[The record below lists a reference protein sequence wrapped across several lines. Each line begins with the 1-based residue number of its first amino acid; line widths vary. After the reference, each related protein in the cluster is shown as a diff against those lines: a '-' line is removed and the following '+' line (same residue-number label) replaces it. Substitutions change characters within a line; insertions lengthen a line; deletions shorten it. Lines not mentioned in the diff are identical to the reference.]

1 MATATQHR
9 VYRPVKPSP
18 GPPANKKKPI
28 RNRLYRAGITYGQVA
43 TRAGRAHVSV
53 RAHIDGRI
61 FSPAIDQAI
70 RELLA
75 EAAGKKGGA
84 T

>member
-1 MATATQHR
+1 
-9 VYRPVKPSP
+9 
-18 GPPANKKKPI
+18 
-28 RNRLYRAGITYGQVA
+28 
-43 TRAGRAHVSV
+43 VSV